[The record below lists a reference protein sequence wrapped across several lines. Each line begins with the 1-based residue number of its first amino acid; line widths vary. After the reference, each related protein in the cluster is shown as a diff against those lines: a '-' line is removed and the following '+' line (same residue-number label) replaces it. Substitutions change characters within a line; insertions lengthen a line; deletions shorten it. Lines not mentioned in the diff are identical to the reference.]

1 MMIHRQQQNLEYYWT
16 TFPNVQNKIQ
26 ISMIAGAVAALL
38 LPTKVPTYFYGNDES
53 ESKTSQ
59 K

>member
-1 MMIHRQQQNLEYYWT
+1 
-16 TFPNVQNKIQ
+16 
-26 ISMIAGAVAALL
+26 MIAGAAGAALL